1 MFYVANKV
9 MQAFLLVTEYLNIQD
24 LVENTL
30 IISKLNLFSIH
41 SVK

>member
-1 MFYVANKV
+1 MIYVANKV
-9 MQAFLLVTEYLNIQD
+9 MPAILPVTEYLNIQD

-30 IISKLNLFSIH
+30 IIYKLNLFSIH